1 MIRMRSR
8 LSEQPVRPAA
18 LLHHPQ
24 QRRTAA
30 AMRGVVARGFSG
42 FPIRHHGVAKLLQF
56 LIGDAVAFHA
66 VLENGDGDDMRGL
79 VIPASGQGLAAL
91 LEGCENRV
99 WFV

>member
-18 LLHHPQ
+18 LLHPPQ

-30 AMRGVVARGFSG
+30 AARRGVVARGFSG

-99 WFV
+99 